1 MKLKRLKEK
10 QDKENLVVGHWL
22 GNRKTQDDWTMLKDL
37 INEEIAK
44 VRKESYEAGRGSVVV
59 DSNGF
64 IQETMIPKAAF
75 DLVRKETAKCVCDRM
90 IKEISDL
97 RKAET
102 SDEEEK
108 IWNFGYDWR
117 IKEEK
122 EIKKQII
129 KEL

>member
-1 MKLKRLKEK
+1 MNTLKEK
-10 QDKENLVVGHWL
+10 QDEELERFLSWSEFGINVEE
-22 GNRKTQDDWTMLKDL
+22 REELKRILD
-37 INEEIAK
+37 K
-44 VRKESYEAGRGSVVV
+44 
-59 DSNGF
+59 
-64 IQETMIPKAAF
+64 
-75 DLVRKETAKCVCDRM
+75 VRKETAECVCDRM

-122 EIKKQII
+122 ELKKQII